1 MRLTI
6 RLIAGALV
14 LGLIVPT
21 GSFAAPASKL
31 TPAQKLEARDR
42 AKNPQ
47 SFDRCVELAKQRGE
61 SVNETDYRAHARA
74 FVKGC
79 MQKKIR

>member
-6 RLIAGALV
+6 RLIAAALA
-14 LGLIVPT
+14 LGLITPVA
-21 GSFAAPASKL
+21 SLAAPAKL

-47 SFDRCVELAKQRGE
+47 GFDRCVELAKQRGE
-61 SVNETDYRAHARA
+61 SVNETEYRHHARA
-74 FVKGC
+74 FVQGC
-79 MQKKIR
+79 MRGKIR